1 MRMFSLICAAFF
13 MVGLVGCSKND
24 TPVVATPEMEAQ
36 QKQAEREVHEAES
49 AMQKRQKPS
58 RAATVDEEESAMQR
72 REAGR

>member
-1 MRMFSLICAAFF
+1 
-13 MVGLVGCSKND
+13 
-24 TPVVATPEMEAQ
+24 MEAQ

-72 REAGR
+72 RQAGR